1 MLIKKNHKLYL
12 KTTSYL
18 VNNIEEL
25 NWIPTHPI
33 LWDTEREIKE
43 EREIERGKGEKRD
56 LENLSSASRL
66 SEFKFGRSEQ

>member
-66 SEFKFGRSEQ
+66 LKFKFGRSGQ